1 VNISGV
7 NTSGVNNG
15 SNVGAVLIVEDAET
29 CASTLE
35 IIFSSIQGL
44 KILTAS
50 SAEQAWDLLSSRHE
64 DIRALV
70 TDLHMPGM
78 DGFELIDRV
87 RANELHGS
95 MPIVVITGSTDPYI
109 SDRLRQR
116 GVNAVFA
123 KPYSPALVREKLEQ
137 LLGNET
143 QID

>member
-1 VNISGV
+1 MK
-7 NTSGVNNG
+7 NG
-15 SNVGAVLIVEDAET
+15 MEGRAVLVVEDAET

-35 IIFSSIQGL
+35 IIFSSIHDL
-44 KILTAS
+44 KILLAS
-50 SAEQAWDLLSSRHE
+50 SAEQAWELLESRHD

-78 DGFELIDRV
+78 DGFELIDKV
-87 RANELHGS
+87 RANLRHAAL
-95 MPIVVITGSTDPYI
+95 PIVVITGSTDPHV
-109 SDRLRQR
+109 SDRLRRR

-137 LLGNET
+137 LLGNGT

>member
-1 VNISGV
+1 M
-7 NTSGVNNG
+7 
-15 SNVGAVLIVEDAET
+15 LIVEDAET

-35 IIFSSIQGL
+35 IIFSSIRGL
-44 KILTAS
+44 RILLAP
-50 SAEQAWDLLSSRHE
+50 SAERAWELLEAQE

-87 RANELHGS
+87 RANRQHARL
-95 MPIVVITGSTDPYI
+95 PIVVITGSTDPHV

-143 QID
+143 QFD

>member
-1 VNISGV
+1 M
-7 NTSGVNNG
+7 NNG
-15 SNVGAVLIVEDAET
+15 AHCRAVLIVEDAET

-35 IIFSSIQGL
+35 ILFSSIHDL

-50 SAEQAWDLLSSRHE
+50 SAEHAWELLGSHQE
-64 DIRALV
+64 EIRALV

-87 RANELHGS
+87 RGARLHAAL
-95 MPIVVITGSTDPYI
+95 PIVVITGSTDPHV

-143 QID
+143 RFQ

>member
-1 VNISGV
+1 M
-7 NTSGVNNG
+7 TNG
-15 SNVGAVLIVEDAET
+15 FESGAVLIVEDAET

-35 IIFSSIQGL
+35 IIFSSIRGL
-44 KILTAS
+44 KILMAD
-50 SAEQAWDLLSSRHE
+50 SAEQAWELLGSPHE

-87 RANELHGS
+87 RANASHARI
-95 MPIVVITGSTDPYI
+95 PIVVITGSTDPHI

-137 LLGNET
+137 LLGNAS

>member
-1 VNISGV
+1 VKRERHG
-7 NTSGVNNG
+7 
-15 SNVGAVLIVEDAET
+15 GAVLIVEDAET

-35 IIFSSIQGL
+35 IIFSSISGL
-44 KILTAS
+44 KILMAD
-50 SAEQAWDLLSSRHE
+50 SAERAWEMLESRHE

-87 RANELHGS
+87 RTHRQHAG
-95 MPIVVITGSTDPYI
+95 MPIVVITGSTDPHV

-116 GVNAVFA
+116 GVDAVFA
-123 KPYSPALVREKLEQ
+123 KPYSPAVVREKLEQ
-137 LLGNET
+137 LLGNDT

>member
-1 VNISGV
+1 MDGR
-7 NTSGVNNG
+7 
-15 SNVGAVLIVEDAET
+15 AVLIVEDAET

-35 IIFSSIQGL
+35 ILFSSIRGL
-44 KILTAS
+44 KILLAS
-50 SAEQAWDLLSSRHE
+50 SAERAWELLENQNGH
-64 DIRALV
+64 IRALV

-87 RANELHGS
+87 RTDAAHAQ
-95 MPIVVITGSTDPYI
+95 MPILVITGSTDPHI

-137 LLGNET
+137 LLGNDTPIE
-143 QID
+143 

>member
-1 VNISGV
+1 VKSARVKSEMTG
-7 NTSGVNNG
+7 
-15 SNVGAVLIVEDAET
+15 GAVLIVEDAET

-35 IIFSSIQGL
+35 IIFSSIRGL
-44 KILTAS
+44 KILLAP
-50 SAEQAWDLLSSRHE
+50 SAERAWELLENRHE
-64 DIRALV
+64 DIRVLV

-87 RANELHGS
+87 RTDQVHAA
-95 MPIVVITGSTDPYI
+95 MPILVITGSTDPHV

-137 LLGNET
+137 LLGNEM
-143 QID
+143 QIE

>member
-1 VNISGV
+1 MISERQ
-7 NTSGVNNG
+7 
-15 SNVGAVLIVEDAET
+15 GAVLIVEDAET

-35 IIFSSIQGL
+35 IIFSSIRGL
-44 KILTAS
+44 KILMVD
-50 SAEQAWDLLSSRHE
+50 SAERAWELLESQHE

-78 DGFELIDRV
+78 DGFELIDRM
-87 RANELHGS
+87 RTNHLHARI
-95 MPIVVITGSTDPYI
+95 PIVVITGSTDPHV
-109 SDRLRQR
+109 SDRLCRR

-137 LLGNET
+137 LLGNEM

>member
-1 VNISGV
+1 VK
-7 NTSGVNNG
+7 NG
-15 SNVGAVLIVEDAET
+15 MEGRAVLIVEDAET

-35 IIFSSIQGL
+35 IIFSSIHDL
-44 KILTAS
+44 KILLAS
-50 SAEQAWDLLSSRHE
+50 SAEQAWELLESRHE

-78 DGFELIDRV
+78 DGFELIDKV
-87 RANELHGS
+87 RANRGHAAL
-95 MPIVVITGSTDPYI
+95 PIVVITGSTDPHV
-109 SDRLRQR
+109 SDRLRRR

-137 LLGNET
+137 LLGNGT

>member
-1 VNISGV
+1 M
-7 NTSGVNNG
+7 TNG
-15 SNVGAVLIVEDAET
+15 FHSGAVLIVEDAET

-35 IIFSSIQGL
+35 IIFSSIRGL
-44 KILTAS
+44 KILMAEN
-50 SAEQAWDLLSSRHE
+50 AEQAWELLGSPHQ

-87 RANELHGS
+87 RANASHARI
-95 MPIVVITGSTDPYI
+95 PIVVITGSTDPHI

-137 LLGNET
+137 LLGNVP

>member
-1 VNISGV
+1 MHAG
-7 NTSGVNNG
+7 T
-15 SNVGAVLIVEDAET
+15 VLIVEDAET

-35 IIFSSIQGL
+35 IIFSSIRGL
-44 KILTAS
+44 KILMAD
-50 SAEQAWDLLSSRHE
+50 SAERAWELLENANE

-87 RANELHGS
+87 RTNQLHAG
-95 MPIVVITGSTDPYI
+95 MPIVVITGSTDPHV

-116 GVNAVFA
+116 GVNAIFA

-137 LLGNET
+137 LLGNEMD
-143 QID
+143 ID

>member
-1 VNISGV
+1 
-7 NTSGVNNG
+7 
-15 SNVGAVLIVEDAET
+15 VLIVEDAET

-35 IIFSSIQGL
+35 ILFSSIHGL
-44 KILTAS
+44 EILMAD
-50 SAEQAWDLLSSRHE
+50 SAERAWELLLSRPH

-87 RANELHGS
+87 RANHWQSE

-137 LLGNET
+137 LLGNEI
-143 QID
+143 QMD

>member
-1 VNISGV
+1 VK
-7 NTSGVNNG
+7 NG
-15 SNVGAVLIVEDAET
+15 MEGRAVLIVEDAET

-35 IIFSSIQGL
+35 IIFSSIRDL
-44 KILTAS
+44 KILLAS
-50 SAEQAWDLLSSRHE
+50 SAEQAWELLESRHE

-78 DGFELIDRV
+78 DGFELIDKV
-87 RANELHGS
+87 RANRGHAAL
-95 MPIVVITGSTDPYI
+95 PIVVITGSTDPHV
-109 SDRLRQR
+109 SDRLRRR

-137 LLGNET
+137 LLGNGT

>member
-1 VNISGV
+1 VK
-7 NTSGVNNG
+7 NG
-15 SNVGAVLIVEDAET
+15 IHSGAVLIVEDAET

-35 IIFSSIQGL
+35 IIFSSIHGL
-44 KILTAS
+44 KILMAD
-50 SAEQAWDLLSSRHE
+50 SAERAWQLLESRDQ
-64 DIRALV
+64 DIRVLV

-87 RANELHGS
+87 RADELHAA
-95 MPIVVITGSTDPYI
+95 MPIVVVTGSTDPHV

-137 LLGNET
+137 LLGNEM
-143 QID
+143 QLD